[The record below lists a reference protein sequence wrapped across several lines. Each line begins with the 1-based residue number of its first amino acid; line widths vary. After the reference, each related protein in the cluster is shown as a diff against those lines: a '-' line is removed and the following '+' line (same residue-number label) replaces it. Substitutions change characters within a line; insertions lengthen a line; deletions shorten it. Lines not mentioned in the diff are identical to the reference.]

1 MNKVF
6 IVLISILAIG
16 FSTPKLMA
24 QGVDSRR
31 AQLIGVIDEELSEV
45 ARINKQS
52 GSRNPELMLR
62 MAELLLEKARLIK
75 EQENTRFLKLSPK
88 RRKKASRD
96 RFFSKSRAY
105 FKQAQKTCE
114 YIIKRFKNFDEKGDV
129 YYIMAYNAKEFQQE
143 RKAKK
148 YFDRA
153 VKNSRP
159 GTMTRKRSEIALAEI
174 YYNNNEYGRAIPLYK
189 RALLNSS
196 KKERWWT
203 KDAYNLAWS
212 YFRQKK
218 YDKAI
223 NMLERVEKLSANKKY
238 IDMRDSVERDKA
250 YFYTEAGRTDE
261 AVALF
266 KREGGD
272 IAQNLIRVGK
282 NLVNQGKFA
291 AAAKSFEEALKNA
304 NSSQQKT
311 EINVELISLYERFG
325 QPERHLKA
333 AKALFKDYKNKKLN
347 AEQVKVLSYQVG
359 RMGAILQKQGT
370 SDTYDSRPKIK
381 TKKGRQAV
389 AYFEIMAKMEP
400 KTAHRSTFH
409 AGETLF
415 AIGDV
420 NKALVK
426 YDAAVD
432 LSRKNKDKKTY
443 DLALQGMMMAL
454 DSDSLSPSVEKRYLE
469 KAFKLHLAS
478 NPGKKSN
485 SKVYQRLFTIYYEK
499 GDIGG
504 AQKTLLAFKK
514 EFPRESGPQEA
525 MVAKIMS
532 YHQEEKDVEAL
543 RKWAKLL
550 ESGRFKVSPKYLE
563 NVRLTLL
570 NLEFEDVENFNTK
583 GEKKKALKGYLEIY
597 KHPSSTDEAK
607 KNAAYNI
614 STLFFELGNVEFT
627 HRWALNALKKMQPKD
642 VLEYEETFLAFGN
655 DFFSRRRFDKASD
668 IYEKALI
675 KVCRDK
681 AKNKDLFFKNAVVV
695 NLADGDTEK
704 ASKLTQTAYRCNVSN
719 SKIVEAQLSTLKLLA
734 DKRRWSEFN
743 NYFQEVEDTRQ
754 IWPELIYPLSRLQ
767 DALENVGRVDEAK
780 ALNTRILNYYNYS
793 TKRNL
798 QVPIEGLNVVAAL
811 YMRDVKR
818 EASVL
823 ANMQLSFPEER
834 YNKTLE
840 QMFSQL
846 DVFTQ
851 AALRVLDTGS
861 GEGIVSA
868 YRFLVEEY
876 DRFAKKVH
884 RFTPPDKSQ
893 DYISSFKK
901 AMRDVV
907 APISNKS
914 REFKDEAVRQI
925 QNSKILASDN
935 SFFLRDL
942 NIPLDLEYHPAEGT
956 VLMDRGGR
964 K

>member
-1 MNKVF
+1 MSRTV
-6 IVLISILAIG
+6 IILISFLALGLIG
-16 FSTPKLMA
+16 PQLMA
-24 QGVDSRR
+24 QNVDSRR
-31 AQLIGVIDEELSEV
+31 AQLIGVIDEELREV

-75 EQENTRFLKLSPK
+75 EQENTKFLKLSPND
-88 RRKKASRD
+88 RKKVNRG

-105 FKQAQKTCE
+105 FQQAQKTCE

-143 RKAKK
+143 GKAKR
-148 YFDRA
+148 YFDLA

-159 GTMTRKRSEIALAEI
+159 GTMTRTRSEIALAEI
-174 YYNNNEYGRAIPLYK
+174 YYNDNNYARAIPLYE
-189 RALLNSS
+189 RALLSS
-196 KKERWWT
+196 KDKERWWT

-212 YFRQKK
+212 YFRQQD

-223 NMLERVEKLSANKKY
+223 NLLERVEKLSANKKF

-272 IAQNLIRVGK
+272 ISKNLLRVGK

-291 AAAKSFEEALKNA
+291 AAAKSFEEALKNT
-304 NSSQQKT
+304 SDPGQKT
-311 EINVELISLYERFG
+311 DINIELISLYERFG
-325 QPERHLKA
+325 QPKKHLRSA
-333 AKALFKDYKNKKLN
+333 QALFKDYQNKKLN
-347 AEQVKVLSYQVG
+347 REQVKVLRYQVG
-359 RMGAILQKQGT
+359 RMGAILQKQAT

-381 TKKGRQAV
+381 EEKGRHAV
-389 AYFEIMAKMEP
+389 AYFEIMAEMDP

-420 NKALVK
+420 DKALVK
-426 YDAAVD
+426 YDSAVE
-432 LSRKNKDKKTY
+432 LSNKRKDKKTF
-443 DLALQGMMMAL
+443 DLALQGMMMSL
-454 DSDSLSPSVEKRYLE
+454 DSDSLSSSIEERYLE
-469 KAFKLHLAS
+469 KAFRLHLAR
-478 NPGKKSN
+478 NPGEKNN
-485 SKVYQRLFTIYYEK
+485 SKIYQRLFNIFYEK
-499 GDIGG
+499 NDIQG

-514 EFPRESGPQEA
+514 DFPNEKGPQEA

-532 YHQEEKDVEAL
+532 YHQEKKDVEAL
-543 RKWAKLL
+543 RKWARLL
-550 ESGRFKVSPKYLE
+550 ESGQFKVSPKYLE
-563 NVRLTLL
+563 TVRLTLL
-570 NLEFEDVENFNTK
+570 NLEFEDVESFNTK

-597 KHPSSTDEAK
+597 KHPSSTEEAK

-627 HRWALNALKKMQPKD
+627 HRWALNALEKMEAKD
-642 VLEYEETFLAFGN
+642 VLEYEESFLSFGN

-668 IYEKALI
+668 IYEKTLI
-675 KVCRDK
+675 KICRDK

-695 NLADGDTEK
+695 NLAEGNTEK
-704 ASKLTQTAYRCNVSN
+704 ASQLTQTAYRCNVSN
-719 SKIVEAQLSTLKLLA
+719 SKIAESQLSTLKLLA
-734 DKRRWSEFN
+734 DRERWSEFN
-743 NYFQEVEDTRQ
+743 DYFREVENSREL
-754 IWPELIYPLSRLQ
+754 WPELIHPLSRLQ

-780 ALNTRILNYYNYS
+780 ALNNRILNYYEYS
-793 TKRNL
+793 TKKNL
-798 QVPIEGLNVVAAL
+798 QVPIEGLNVVADL
-811 YMRDVKR
+811 YMRDVRR
-818 EASVL
+818 EASTL

-840 QMFSQL
+840 EMFAQL
-846 DVFTQ
+846 DRFTE

-868 YRFLVEEY
+868 YRELVEEY
-876 DRFAKKVH
+876 DRFAKKVYN
-884 RFTPPDKSQ
+884 FTPPDKS
-893 DYISSFKK
+893 DEYISSFKA
-901 AMRDVV
+901 AMKDVV
-907 APISNKS
+907 APIANKS
-914 REFKDEAVRQI
+914 REFKNEAVRQI
-925 QNSKILASDN
+925 KNSKILASDN

-942 NIPLDLEYHPAEGT
+942 NIPLDIQYHPAKGA